1 MINKP
6 NFSSTYAKGV
16 ISLFKGNFW
25 AQAFGLLGTLFI
37 ANLYGS
43 DIMGVFSKF
52 ISISSVL
59 AIFFTIRLESAFVL
73 TKDEKNLKTI
83 FSSIVYS
90 ILVGTIISAVIIL
103 LLPDSFYSQVNFLRV
118 YAVFC
123 VFGAV
128 LKSLENVFLSYLLR
142 LKFFSKIA
150 FSRILFTL
158 TKYGAQFALFTY
170 LIDLGLIIGFLIG
183 TFIILVYF
191 YLITG
196 NLFSFISFSEFKR
209 TIRENYN
216 LVSFGV
222 LSDNLNAINLN
233 LIPILAGVYFSDAEI
248 GWYFLAMVL
257 LSVPV
262 TFINAS
268 FSKVF
273 FLRASEIYNDN
284 PSALFSFVKKYT
296 TQLSLGLLLPFLAI
310 FFLSTP
316 FIEVALKDEWITVGL
331 YIQLL
336 AVLFYLRSIY
346 NPLSYLE
353 EVLKKNHLGL
363 IFNSFLF
370 VVNVTAIVYGG
381 MVAKDFLTTLY
392 IIAIGLPIGYLSM
405 IIYFL
410 MVTKQLN
417 ATKSE

>member
-1 MINKP
+1 MLNKL
-6 NFSSTYAKGV
+6 NFSSPYAKGV
-16 ISLFKGNFW
+16 ISLLKGNFW
-25 AQAFGLLGTLFI
+25 AQAFGLIGTLFI

-43 DIMGVFSKF
+43 DIMGIFSKF
-52 ISISSVL
+52 ISISSIL

-73 TKDEKNLKTI
+73 TKDEGSLKTI
-83 FSSIVYS
+83 FSSITYS
-90 ILVGTIISAVIIL
+90 IAVGTIVSLVVVI
-103 LLPDSFYSQVNFLRV
+103 LLPDSFYSKVNFLKI
-118 YAVFC
+118 YTIFC
-123 VFGAV
+123 VFGAL
-128 LKSLENVFLSYLLR
+128 LKAFENVFLSYLLR

-158 TKYGAQFALFTY
+158 TKYAVQFALFMY
-170 LIDLGLIIGFLIG
+170 LVDLGLIIGFLVG
-183 TFIILVYF
+183 TLIILIYF

-196 NLFSFISFSEFKR
+196 NLFSSISFSEFKK
-209 TIRENYN
+209 TVQENYN
-216 LVSFGV
+216 LVSYGV

-273 FLRASEIYNDN
+273 FLRASEIYNAN
-284 PSALFSFVKKYT
+284 PSELFSFVKKYT
-296 TQLSLGLLLPFLAI
+296 SQLSLSLLIPFLGI

-316 FIEVALKDEWITVGL
+316 FIEFALKDEWITVGL

-370 VVNVTAIVYGG
+370 IVNVSAIFYGA
-381 MVAKDFLTTLY
+381 MVAHDFLITLY
-392 IIAIGLPIGYLSM
+392 IIAFGLPIGYLSM

-410 MVTKQLN
+410 MITKKLESPKTQ
-417 ATKSE
+417 

>member
-1 MINKP
+1 MVNKP
-6 NFSSTYAKGV
+6 NFSSPYAKGV

-25 AQAFGLLGTLFI
+25 AQALGFVGTLFI

-43 DIMGVFSKF
+43 DFMGVFSKF

-73 TKDEKNLKTI
+73 TKDEKNFKTI

-90 ILVGTIISAVIIL
+90 ILVGTIVSVVVVL
-103 LLPDSFYSQVNFLRV
+103 LLPESFYSRVNFLKV
-118 YAVFC
+118 YTIFC
-123 VFGAV
+123 VFGAL
-128 LKSLENVFLSYLLR
+128 LKAFENAFLSYMLR
-142 LKFFSKIA
+142 LKLFSKIA

-158 TKYGAQFALFTY
+158 TKYAIQFALFLY
-170 LIDLGLIIGFLIG
+170 LKDLGLILGFLVG
-183 TFIILVYF
+183 TFVILVYF
-191 YLITG
+191 FLSTG

-209 TIRENYN
+209 TIKENYN
-216 LVSFGV
+216 LVSYGV
-222 LSDNLNAINLN
+222 LSDNLNAVNLN

-248 GWYFLAMVL
+248 GWYFLAVVL

-273 FLRASEIYNDN
+273 FLRASEIHNEN
-284 PSALFSFVKKYT
+284 PSTLFSFVRKYT
-296 TQLSLGLLLPFLAI
+296 YQLSLGLLLPFLAV

-316 FIEVALKDEWITVGL
+316 FIEIALKDEWIKVGL

-370 VVNVTAIVYGG
+370 LVNVFAIFYGAT
-381 MVAKDFLTTLY
+381 VTHDFLTTLY

-405 IIYFL
+405 ILYFL
-410 MVTKQLN
+410 VITKRM
-417 ATKSE
+417 TSE

>member
-1 MINKP
+1 MLNKL

-16 ISLFKGNFW
+16 ISLLKGNFW
-25 AQAFGLLGTLFI
+25 AQVFGLIGTLFI

-52 ISISSVL
+52 ISISSIL

-83 FSSIVYS
+83 FSSIIYS
-90 ILVGTIISAVIIL
+90 VIAGTIISILIIL
-103 LLPDSFYSQVNFLRV
+103 LLPDSFYSKVNFLRV

-128 LKSLENVFLSYLLR
+128 LKSFENVFLSYLLR

-158 TKYGAQFALFTY
+158 TKYAAQFALFTF

-183 TFIILVYF
+183 TFIVLVYF
-191 YLITG
+191 YLVSG
-196 NLFSFISFSEFKR
+196 NLFSSISFEEFKQ
-209 TIRENYN
+209 TIKENYN
-216 LVSFGV
+216 LVSYGV

-233 LIPILAGVYFSDAEI
+233 LIPILAGIYFSDSEI
-248 GWYFLAMVL
+248 GWYFLAMVF

-273 FLRASEIYNDN
+273 FLRASEIYNES
-284 PSALFSFVKKYT
+284 PTKLFSFVKKYT
-296 TQLSLGLLLPFLAI
+296 YQLSLGLLLPFLAI

-316 FIEVALKDEWITVGL
+316 FIQFALKDEWITVGI

-336 AVLFYLRSIY
+336 SVLFYLRAIY

-363 IFNSFLF
+363 VFNSFLF
-370 VVNVTAIVYGG
+370 IVNVSAILYG
-381 MVAKDFLTTLY
+381 ALIAHNFLTTIY
-392 IIAIGLPIGYLSM
+392 IISIGLPIGYVSM
-405 IIYFL
+405 ILYFFF
-410 MVTKQLN
+410 
-417 ATKSE
+417 ATHRLKSK

>member
-1 MINKP
+1 MLNKL

-16 ISLFKGNFW
+16 ISLLKGNFW
-25 AQAFGLLGTLFI
+25 AQAVGLVGTFII
-37 ANLYGS
+37 ANLYGA
-43 DIMGVFSKF
+43 DIIGVFSKF

-90 ILVGTIISAVIIL
+90 VISGTIISCIIVL
-103 LLPDSFYSQVNFLRV
+103 LLPDSFYSKVNFLKI

-142 LKFFSKIA
+142 LKLFSKIA
-150 FSRILFTL
+150 LSRVLFTL
-158 TKYGAQFALFTY
+158 SKYAVQIGLFY
-170 LIDLGLIIGFLIG
+170 LMTDLGLVIGFLAAAL
-183 TFIILVYF
+183 ILLIYF
-191 YLITG
+191 FSITG
-196 NLFSFISFSEFKR
+196 NLYTAISYNEFKR
-209 TIRENYN
+209 TLKENYN
-216 LVSFGV
+216 LVSYGV

-233 LIPILAGVYFSDAEI
+233 LIPILAGVYFSDSEI
-248 GWYFLAMVL
+248 GWYFLAMVF

-273 FLRASEIYNDN
+273 FLRASEIYNTEQGT
-284 PSALFSFVKKYT
+284 LFSFVKKYT
-296 TQLSLGLLLPFLAI
+296 MQLSLGLLLPFLGI

-316 FIEVALKDEWITVGL
+316 FIEIALKEEWMTVGI
-331 YIQLL
+331 YMQLL
-336 AVLFYLRSIY
+336 CVLFYLRAIY

-370 VVNVTAIVYGG
+370 IVNVSAILYG
-381 MVAKDFLTTLY
+381 ALIAHDFLTTIY
-392 IIAIGLPIGYLSM
+392 IISIGLPIGYLSM
-405 IIYFL
+405 ILYFFF
-410 MVTKQLN
+410 
-417 ATKSE
+417 ATNRLQSE